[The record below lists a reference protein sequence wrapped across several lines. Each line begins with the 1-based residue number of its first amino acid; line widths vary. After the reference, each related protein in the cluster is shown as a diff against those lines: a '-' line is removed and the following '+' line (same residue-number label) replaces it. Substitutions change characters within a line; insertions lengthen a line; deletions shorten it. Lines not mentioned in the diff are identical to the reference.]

1 MNNDDE
7 LCDNNGNSSKDERNG
22 QKKTP
27 RLRKN
32 EDGHIKVQATTG
44 GTSIAE
50 AGSLTVCVAAAS
62 GEVGR
67 EA

>member
-1 MNNDDE
+1 LCSRQEKREPEEKRQTGRGLEEMNNDDE

-32 EDGHIKVQATTG
+32 EDGHIKV
-44 GTSIAE
+44 
-50 AGSLTVCVAAAS
+50 
-62 GEVGR
+62 
-67 EA
+67 